1 MFIMHFKSKME
12 SYKALLSK
20 YLCLSINCKYEN
32 VLEGDMVRCSQDTVF
47 LSHVFSLHIIL
58 Q

>member
-47 LSHVFSLHIIL
+47 LSHV
-58 Q
+58 

>member
-12 SYKALLSK
+12 SYKALLSR
-20 YLCLSINCKYEN
+20 YLYLSINCRYKN
-32 VLEGDMVRCSQDTVF
+32 ILEGDTVRCSQYTVF
-47 LSHVFSLHIIL
+47 LSHVFSLYIIL